1 MKLLYVLLLAGGLLL
16 VPEQVAAQEGRPK
29 TLSATYQQTP
39 LPQVLSEAERTFG
52 VKIFYKAEWLE
63 GQKLSLN
70 LTNATLTE
78 VLKAALLETNFSF
91 SYYDAANIVILP
103 ADAAMPNQM
112 AGTPENQTNLFDAK
126 ALVIGGN
133 KMAPRGQKLTL
144 TGHLKAGKSAEEVV
158 GAQVMVESLGIGT
171 VTDMQGNYKL
181 SLPAGKYE
189 ITFKAIG
196 LETLKKVVQLNGNGN
211 LDVEMFEKDLV
222 LHEVRVEAQRSDAN
236 VSGTQ
241 MGLNKLSIKEIK
253 KMPALL
259 GETDVVKSVQM
270 LPGVTSVGEAASGFN
285 VRGGNTDQNL
295 ILMDEVP
302 IFNPTH
308 LFGFFSVFNPDAVQD
323 VTLYRG
329 AIPAQMGGRLSAIM
343 DVKQKEGSYQKWQGT
358 GGIGI
363 VSGRLAVEGPVMNKK
378 GSVLLAG
385 RSSYSNWLFKK
396 LPDAQLRDDKASFY
410 DGTIKF
416 SGLISD
422 RGKVIFSGYR
432 SHDSFQFNADTVYS
446 WETNNASLT
455 YNHIFSEKLQAN
467 FVAIYGDYDLEL
479 GYLKPY
485 NEAKYNSGIRQRG
498 LKGDFIYQL
507 QKQQLRFGGSS
518 TYYTLSPGVLKP
530 IGERTNI
537 IGKALPKDK
546 AVESAFYVNDE
557 IELNPRFSVNLG
569 LRFSMYQNLG
579 PSQIYTYEA
588 DRPRSLL
595 TLTDTV
601 FYANNALVKPYKGL
615 EPRAAIRFNL
625 TDETS
630 LKAGFSRTTQYLH
643 VVSNTLTISPI
654 DIWKTSN
661 KYIKPQTG
669 NQVSLGLFQN
679 WQQNII
685 ETSVEV
691 YYKTISNQLDYKDGA
706 QLYLNETI
714 ETELLPTNGEAY
726 GIELMVNKKV
736 GRFTG
741 WATYTFS
748 RTFLQTDG
756 KFEEEKINNNQ
767 KYPTSYDKPHAL
779 NLVTT
784 YQVTRRLNLTTSFTY
799 NTGRPFTASTG
810 FYDFNGSS
818 VPIYGARN
826 QYRLPDYH
834 RLDLSLTVLPNLK
847 KNKKYEG
854 SWNFAVYN
862 LYARKNAYSIFYK
875 HIDGSKTQAYQL
887 SVIGTAI
894 PSITYNFK
902 F

>member
-1 MKLLYVLLLAGGLLL
+1 MQGY
-16 VPEQVAAQEGRPK
+16 
-29 TLSATYQQTP
+29 TY
-39 LPQVLSEAERTFG
+39 
-52 VKIFYKAEWLE
+52 
-63 GQKLSLN
+63 
-70 LTNATLTE
+70 
-78 VLKAALLETNFSF
+78 
-91 SYYDAANIVILP
+91 
-103 ADAAMPNQM
+103 
-112 AGTPENQTNLFDAK
+112 DAK
-126 ALVIGGN
+126 ALLIGGN

-144 TGHLKAGKSAEEVV
+144 TGNLKTGKSNEEVI
-158 GAQVMVESLGIGT
+158 GAQVLVESLGIGT
-171 VTDMQGNYKL
+171 ATDLQGNYKL

-196 LETLKKVVQLNGNGN
+196 LETIKKVVQLNGSGK

-222 LHEVRVEAQRSDAN
+222 LNEVRIEAQRSDIN

-241 MGLNKLSIKEIK
+241 MGLSKLSIKEIK

-259 GETDVVKSVQM
+259 GESDVIKSVQM
-270 LPGVTSVGEAASGFN
+270 LPGVTSVGEAAAGFN

-308 LFGFFSVFNPDAVQD
+308 LFGFFSVFNPDAVQEA
-323 VTLYRG
+323 TLYRG
-329 AIPAQMGGRLSAIM
+329 AIPAHLGGRLSAIL

-358 GGIGI
+358 GGIGV

-378 GSVLLAG
+378 GSVLVAG

-396 LPDAQLRDDKASFY
+396 MPDAQLRDDKASFY
-410 DGTIKF
+410 DATVKL
-416 SGLISD
+416 SGLVSEK
-422 RGKVIFSGYR
+422 GKVIFSGYR

-467 FVAIYGDYDLEL
+467 FVALYGDYDLGL
-479 GYLKPY
+479 DYLKPFS
-485 NEAKYNSGIRQRG
+485 EARYSSGIRQRG
-498 LKGDFIYQL
+498 LKADFIHQR

-518 TYYTLSPGVLKP
+518 TYYTFSPGALKP
-530 IGERTNI
+530 IGERSNI
-537 IGKALPKDK
+537 NGKVLPKDK
-546 AVESAFYVNDE
+546 AIESAIYVNDE
-557 IELNPRFSVNLG
+557 IELSPRLSVNLG
-569 LRFSMYQNLG
+569 LRFSMYQHLG
-579 PSQIYTYEA
+579 PSQVYTYEA
-588 DRPRSLL
+588 GKPRSLL

-601 FYANNALVKPYKGL
+601 SYENNALVKPYKGL
-615 EPRAAIRFNL
+615 EPRAAIRFSL
-625 TDETS
+625 TDES
-630 LKAGFSRTTQYLH
+630 ALKAGYSRTMQYLH
-643 VVSNTLTISPI
+643 VVSNTLTVSPI

-661 KYIKPQTG
+661 QYIEPQVG

-679 WQQNII
+679 WQQNTI

-691 YYKTISNQLDYKDGA
+691 YYKTIQNQLDYKNGA
-706 QLYLNETI
+706 ELFLNEAL
-714 ETELLPTNGEAY
+714 ETELLPANGEAY
-726 GIELMVNKKV
+726 GVEVMVNKKV
-736 GRFTG
+736 GKVTG
-741 WATYTFS
+741 WASYAFS
-748 RTFLQTDG
+748 RTFLQTNGSFDV
-756 KFEEEKINNNQ
+756 EKINGNE
-767 KYPTSYDKPHAL
+767 KYPTSYDKPHNL

-784 YQVTRRLNLTTSFTY
+784 YQITRRLNITTSFTY

-810 FYDFNGSS
+810 FYNFNGNS
-818 VPIYGARN
+818 VPIYGGRN

-875 HIDGSKTQAYQL
+875 HVGGTKTQAYQL